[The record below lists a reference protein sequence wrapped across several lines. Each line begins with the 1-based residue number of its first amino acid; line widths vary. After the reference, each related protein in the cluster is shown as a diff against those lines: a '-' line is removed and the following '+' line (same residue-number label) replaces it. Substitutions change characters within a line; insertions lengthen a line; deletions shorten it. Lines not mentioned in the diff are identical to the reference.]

1 MHVVLRSTGRLLAG
15 LLLVFLTSQAFAQA
29 PVITLQ
35 PLSQTN
41 NVGGL
46 VNFTVEATGSRPL
59 IFNWYF
65 KDVQVSSFTNG
76 IISFIISS
84 VAESGNYTAVV
95 TNEFGA
101 TTSAPAVLTILGPPL
116 FTNQPSPQ
124 TIYVSQTAT
133 FSAAVLSATPTT
145 YQWLYQGGSIG
156 NQTNQT
162 LTLTNVTAEQA
173 GFYSVQAQNQNGTT
187 TSIAVP
193 LTVLPLPPPSIRL
206 GVLTATNQIQVPVLY
221 TANSVETNI
230 SFSVT
235 FDPAIF
241 TNATFIP
248 ERLISAE
255 DSEGSLV
262 RLNLARVRPTA
273 LPEDAVVIT
282 DESQLAQG
290 RLGIDIHWQTNSLPP
305 GESTIGQMLFDL
317 VPGQTN
323 PLAGLLGI
331 TNLPVPATFAPAIS
345 GTNSIIIN
353 VMNPQLVSFGGFSL
367 NRQTGLQQQVVTYG
381 NPGNAFVENTRM
393 IVDGLGFDSFTN
405 LVRLANSQG
414 TLILGFRPFVDL
426 DAIAPTEVRQA
437 LMEYYVTDRV
447 TTPTPTYTL
456 LATPPVNLPIPVG
469 ATVNGVV
476 TRWTNGMVLVEF
488 PTSPLYR
495 YYIQYATNVNGFN
508 NGAFNTSLPYML
520 GTGSRRQ
527 WLDTGPPRTLTPPTE
542 GSRFYRVLE
551 VP

>member
-15 LLLVFLTSQAFAQA
+15 LLLVLLTSRAFAQA

-35 PLSQTN
+35 PVSQTN
-41 NVGGL
+41 NVGAL
-46 VNFTVEATGSRPL
+46 VNLSVEATGSRPL

-65 KDVQVSSFTNG
+65 KDVQISSFTNG
-76 IISFIISS
+76 IISFVISS
-84 VAESGNYTAVV
+84 VLESGNYTAVV

-101 TTSAPAVLTILGPPL
+101 TTSAPAVLTILGPPF

-124 TIYVSQTAT
+124 AIYVTQTAT
-133 FSAAVLSATPTT
+133 FSAAVLSATPVT
-145 YQWLYQGGSIG
+145 YQWLYQGGIIG
-156 NQTNQT
+156 NQTNTT

-187 TSIAVP
+187 TSFAAQ

-221 TANSVETNI
+221 TANSAETNI

-235 FDPAIF
+235 FDPTVF
-241 TNATFIP
+241 TNATFVP
-248 ERLISAE
+248 ERLLSTDLSAE
-255 DSEGSLV
+255 
-262 RLNLARVRPTA
+262 NLAQLTLSRVRPAA
-273 LPEDAVVIT
+273 LPTDAVVIT
-282 DESQLAQG
+282 DESLLPQG
-290 RLGIDIHWQTNSLPP
+290 RLGIDIHWVTNSLTP

-331 TNLPVPATFAPAIS
+331 TNLPVPATFAPAIG
-345 GTNSIIIN
+345 GTNNIIIN
-353 VMNPQLVSFGGFSL
+353 VMNPQLVSQGGFSL
-367 NRQTGLQQQVVTYG
+367 NLQTGLQQQVVTYG
-381 NPGNAFVENTRM
+381 NPGNGFVENTRL
-393 IVDGLGFDSFTN
+393 IVDGLGFDSLTN
-405 LVRLANSQG
+405 VVRLWNSQG
-414 TLILGFRPFVDL
+414 TLLIGLRPHVDL
-426 DAIAPTEVRQA
+426 GAIAPTEVRQA

-447 TTPTPTYTL
+447 TTPTPVYTL
-456 LATPPVNLPIPVG
+456 LATPPVVLPVPNG
-469 ATVNGVV
+469 ATVADVV

-488 PTSPLYR
+488 PTSSFLR
-495 YYIQYATNVNGFN
+495 YYIQYASNVVDFN
-508 NGAFNTSLPYML
+508 NGAFNTSLPSML

-527 WLDTGPPRTLTPPTE
+527 WLDTGPPRTLSPPVE
-542 GSRFYRVLE
+542 GSRFYRVVE